1 MTNLPRAA
9 FAAALALPVLAPL
22 LAQAPS
28 LRGYTAAQFASQK
41 ALEEKARAIPDPVR
55 ARQYLEKMAAD
66 PHHAG
71 SPASKAVA
79 EYAAELLRSWGYE
92 VKIEE
97 FEALLPYP
105 KSRSLEMTAP
115 SAFTARLYEPSLKED
130 PDSTDSNQLPTYNAY
145 SATGDVTADLV
156 YVNYGIPTDYAQLK
170 KLGIDVKGKIV
181 LARYGGSWRG
191 TKAKTAQEHGAVGCI
206 IYSDPRDDGY
216 FQGDAFPNGPWRP
229 AESVQRGSVM
239 DMPVYVGDPL
249 SPGWA
254 SEKGARKLALSEATS
269 VMKIPVLPISYADA
283 QPLLAALK
291 GPVAPVEWRG
301 ALPLTYHIGP
311 GPAKVHLAVDF
322 DWTTKPLYNVIAT
335 MPGSE
340 RPEEWVIYGNHH
352 DAWVNGAS
360 DPVSGAAS
368 LLESARAIGE
378 LAKSGWR
385 PKRTI
390 KFALWDGE
398 EFGLIGSTE
407 WVEKHAA
414 ELKKKTVLYLNTDAN
429 TGGKFGFGGSGTLE
443 AFFAEV
449 MRDSLESRDRPEK
462 TELSPLGAG
471 SDYVAFVHHAGI
483 ASLNMGFGGAGGSGT
498 YHSIYDSP
506 AWFLHHMDKDF
517 VYSRKLSQVTST
529 AILRAS
535 EAAIV
540 PIAFSAVERNVRKW
554 IADAKGI
561 DTSAVTAELDRL
573 APVAAAY
580 DKALTNAPSLSAAK
594 RNQLNSLL
602 IGAEQALTRPGGL
615 PQREWYKHQLSAP
628 GLYTGYG
635 SVTLPAV
642 NESLQLERKTDAQAG
657 VAELA
662 AALAA
667 FRAVAEQSLALLK

>member
-1 MTNLPRAA
+1 MMNLHRAA
-9 FAAALALPVLAPL
+9 FVAALALPVLAPL
-22 LAQAPS
+22 LGQAPT
-28 LRGYTAAQFASQK
+28 LRGYPPSLYDSQR
-41 ALEEKARAIPDPVR
+41 ALEAKARAIPDPVR

-79 EYAAELLRSWGYE
+79 EYAAGLLRSWGLE

-105 KSRSLEMTAP
+105 KSRTLELIAP
-115 SAFTARLYEPSLKED
+115 KPFTARLYEPFLPAD
-130 PDSTDSNQLPTYNAY
+130 PDSTDKNQLPTYNAY

-156 YVNYGIPTDYAQLK
+156 YVNYGIPADYVQLK

-191 TKAKTAQEHGAVGCI
+191 TKAKTAQENGALGCI
-206 IYSDPRDDGY
+206 IYSDPHDDGY
-216 FQGDAFPNGPWRP
+216 FRGDTFPEGPWRP

-254 SEKGARKLALSEATS
+254 SEKGARKLALSEAS
-269 VMKIPVLPISYADA
+269 SIMKIPVLPISYADA

-291 GPVAPVEWRG
+291 GPVAPAEWRG

-335 MPGSE
+335 IPGSE
-340 RPEEWVIYGNHH
+340 RPDEWVIYGNHH

-360 DPVSGAAS
+360 DPVSGAVA
-368 LLESARAIGE
+368 LLESARSLAE
-378 LAKSGWR
+378 LVKTGWR

-407 WVEKHAA
+407 WVEKHQD
-414 ELKKKTVLYLNTDAN
+414 ELKKKTVLYINTDAN
-429 TGGKFGFGGSGTLE
+429 TGGKFGFGGSATLE
-443 AFFAEV
+443 AFFSEV
-449 MRDSLESRDRPEK
+449 MRDTIEEKDRPDK
-462 TELSPLGAG
+462 TEIAPLGAG

-483 ASLNMGFGGAGGSGT
+483 ASLNMGFSSGNGAGT

-506 AWFLHHMDKDF
+506 AWFLNHMDKDF

-535 EAAIV
+535 EAAIIPV
-540 PIAFSAVERNVRKW
+540 SFSAVERNVRKW
-554 IADAKGI
+554 IAEAKGI
-561 DTSAVTAELDRL
+561 DISAVTSELDKL
-573 APVAAAY
+573 APVAEAY
-580 DKALTNAPSLSAAK
+580 EKALASSPTLDAAK
-594 RNQLNSLL
+594 QNKLNGLL
-602 IGAEQALTRPGGL
+602 ITAEQALTRPKGL

-642 NESLQLERKTDAQAG
+642 NESLQLDRKDDAKGG
-657 VAELA
+657 VEELA
-662 AALAA
+662 ASLAA
-667 FRAVAEQSLALLK
+667 FRAVAEQAVALVQ